1 MNEYETIRARVSR
14 ETKLKF
20 AAAAQRHGCRSE
32 AQLLRLMLD
41 KVLHTEETPAL
52 SPTRKSRSAGIQVNV
67 LLTAEEHQL
76 LTAAATGEGLRR
88 TEWIVKLIRA
98 TLLRQPQFNRTEVDA
113 LAESSRQL
121 AAIGRNLNQIA
132 RTLNMDPNASR
143 SVTVERVETLS
154 ADIKRH
160 CALVVARRV
169 TADRTVATGHLGIAT
184 NGLVSVTRRDWHD
197 YRSSHVGRV
206 RDWRDCWFSHCRR
219 HRARRV
225 Y

>member
-41 KVLHTEETPAL
+41 KVLQTEEKPPL
-52 SPTRKSRSAGIQVNV
+52 PPKRQSRSARTQVNV
-67 LLTAEEHQL
+67 LLTSEEHQL

-88 TEWIVKLIRA
+88 TEWIIKLIRA

-143 SVTVERVETLS
+143 SVTVERVETLN
-154 ADIKRH
+154 AEIKRH
-160 CALVVARRV
+160 CALVAELTDASISRR
-169 TADRTVATGHLGIAT
+169 
-184 NGLVSVTRRDWHD
+184 SVKP
-197 YRSSHVGRV
+197 
-206 RDWRDCWFSHCRR
+206 
-219 HRARRV
+219 
-225 Y
+225 